1 MMLSSATILERWRHY
16 RHRNHFP
23 TPTQLTR
30 FSFQTLFIDY
40 FEWIFYEKI
49 AKSNLKSICVI
60 SHIFFKIL
68 SRHHENEKKKS
79 RRERNV
85 LWTFPFPPSCHSPS
99 TYACSA
105 ISLKLNDS
113 LVPLNDSLHF
123 SERQPTVGGGV
134 LGKTLDAPKSAAI
147 KYKWARFWRR
157 RENMEKTQRK
167 TQTREARATRKYA
180 ISSQNQIAI
189 MTEIAWISFHCS
201 LSYVVK
207 LLRGRW
213 DFHEISPP
221 NPLNPTL
228 LNQRTSAN
236 RQKSWV
242 NYLILAQLIILLYLI
257 TQFMVSNK

>member
-1 MMLSSATILERWRHY
+1 MNFSIPPIMPLAFNLCLLSYLIKTEW
-16 RHRNHFP
+16 
-23 TPTQLTR
+23 LTR
-30 FSFQTLFIDY
+30 SAERFTPFLRET
-40 FEWIFYEKI
+40 
-49 AKSNLKSICVI
+49 AN
-60 SHIFFKIL
+60 
-68 SRHHENEKKKS
+68 SRWWCAWQDA
-79 RRERNV
+79 RR
-85 LWTFPFPPSCHSPS
+85 SQK
-99 TYACSA
+99 CSYQ
-105 ISLKLNDS
+105 I
-113 LVPLNDSLHF
+113 
-123 SERQPTVGGGV
+123 
-134 LGKTLDAPKSAAI
+134 
-147 KYKWARFWRR
+147 YKWARFWRR